1 MRHLDWHVIDSTY
14 LVKDRWLSLRADAC
28 RLPNGRTITPYYVF
42 EYPDW
47 VNVVALTE
55 DSHVV
60 LVKQYRHGLQRTL
73 IELPCGG
80 VEPQDASSLAA
91 ARRELL
97 EETGYAGEHF
107 IQTGILSANPANHT
121 NMTYCFLATSVRQ
134 RTAPVLDDTEQLA
147 VMLLPLE
154 EVIELVHNGGILQ
167 ALHVSSLCFALQAL
181 GRP

>member
-1 MRHLDWHVIDSTY
+1 MHHLHWHVVDSTHI
-14 LVKDRWLSLRADAC
+14 VKDRWLSLRADVC
-28 RLPNGRTITPYYVF
+28 RLPSGRTIAPYYVF

-47 VNVVALTE
+47 VTVVALTK
-55 DSHVV
+55 DNQIVI
-60 LVKQYRHGLQRTL
+60 VKQYRHGLRRTL

-80 VEPQDASSLAA
+80 VEPQDASPLAA

-97 EETGYAGEHF
+97 EETGYTGEHF

-134 RTAPVLDDTEQLA
+134 ITAPVLDDTEQLE

-154 EVIELVHNGGILQ
+154 EVIELVHNGSILQ
-167 ALHVSSLCFALQAL
+167 ALHVSSLFFALQAL
-181 GRP
+181 GRL